1 MTMISPEGPVVR
13 VKPQSNVYTVLLAV
27 GVVVL
32 AAAIGIVVHDL
43 MTTYGL
49 SFGQLFQS
57 QKIGT

>member
-1 MTMISPEGPVVR
+1 MTMIPPEGPVV
-13 VKPQSNVYTVLLAV
+13 KIQPQSNVYTVLLAV

-32 AAAIGIVVHDL
+32 VAAIGVVVYDL

>member
-1 MTMISPEGPVVR
+1 MTMIPPEGPVVR

-27 GVVVL
+27 GAIVL
-32 AAAIGIVVHDL
+32 ATAIGIVVYDL